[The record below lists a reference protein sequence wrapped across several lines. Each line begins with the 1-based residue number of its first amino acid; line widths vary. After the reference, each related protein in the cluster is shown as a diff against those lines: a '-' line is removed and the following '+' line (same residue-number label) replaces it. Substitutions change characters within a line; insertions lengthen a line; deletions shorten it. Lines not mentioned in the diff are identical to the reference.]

1 MKEKL
6 KKMTND
12 QLVARRD
19 ELKAIGENP
28 ENRSAD
34 ELEQLAEER
43 TAIDEELTE
52 RRAAAARDQLRRDAV
67 AGGTVVMNVLA
78 RQPQQQEQREMN
90 ADSPEYRTAWLK
102 KMAVRDGVALF
113 GELTE
118 AENRAYTHTTANT
131 GAVVPT
137 AVMNRIVELV
147 ESNYPIYADATKDSM
162 VSGFQIPRHTAI
174 AAGDAAATNEGAA
187 NSDEQDT
194 FDYLPL
200 SGVEIKKHIVISRKM
215 KWQSISAFEDWV
227 VKHIAERIGV
237 AKETR
242 ILSQLND
249 ATYGIAAANIQTG
262 VECSDAGIRANLSLV
277 RGTGAKVI
285 YANAYTIWNI
295 LAAIHDDAGNK
306 AFIPSPQS
314 DPVTKG
320 VVYGYTVKEDSN
332 LADKVMYAGA
342 PSLIL
347 ANNFED
353 LFINRAMD
361 PKTFEDIIAG
371 YSLFDAGLEHPQGF
385 VKVTFANPS

>member
-6 KKMTND
+6 KKMTNAE
-12 QLVARRD
+12 LITRRD

-28 ENRSAD
+28 ESRSVE

-43 TAIDEELTE
+43 NLIEEELTE
-52 RRAAAARDQLRRDAV
+52 RRAAAARDQLRRDGIA
-67 AGGTVVMNVLA
+67 AGSIGTNVLA
-78 RQPQQQEQREMN
+78 RQPEPAQQRN
-90 ADSPEYRTAWLK
+90 YGPDSAEYRTAWLK

-113 GELTE
+113 GELNEEET
-118 AENRAYTHTTANT
+118 RAYTHTTANT

-147 ESNYPIYADATKDSM
+147 ESEYPMYNDASKSAM
-162 VSGFQIPRHTAI
+162 VQGFQIPRHTAI

-200 SGVEIKKHIVISRKM
+200 AGVEIKKHIVISRKM
-215 KWQSISAFEDWV
+215 KWQSISAFEDWIV
-227 VKHIAERIGV
+227 THIAERIGV
-237 AKETR
+237 AKEAR
-242 ILSQLND
+242 ILSQLGD
-249 ATYGIAAANIQTG
+249 ATYGIAAANVATG
-262 VECSDAGIRANLSLV
+262 VEATDANIRAKLGLV
-277 RGTGAKVI
+277 RGTGAKVL

-295 LAAIHDDAGNK
+295 LAGINDGAGNK
-306 AFIPSPQS
+306 AFIPSPQA

-320 VVYGYTVKEDSN
+320 VVYGYTVKEDNN
-332 LADKVMYAGA
+332 LANKVIYAGA
-342 PSLIL
+342 PSKIL

-361 PKTFEDIIAG
+361 PKTFEDIVAG
-371 YSLFDAGLEHPQGF
+371 YSLFDAGLENPLAF
-385 VKVTFANPS
+385 VKVTFQ

>member
-6 KKMTND
+6 KKMT
-12 QLVARRD
+12 VAELQARQS

-28 ENRSAD
+28 ETRTAD

-43 TAIDEELTE
+43 TAIDEELAE
-52 RRAAAARDQLRRDAV
+52 RRAEAARAQLRRDTV
-67 AGGTVVMNVLA
+67 AGTVGTNVLA
-78 RQPQQQEQREMN
+78 TQPAAEQRDLG
-90 ADSPEYRTAWLK
+90 ADSPEYRKAWLK
-102 KMAVRDGVALF
+102 KMGVRDGVALF

-118 AENRAYTHTTANT
+118 VENRAYTHTTANT

-137 AVMNRIVELV
+137 EVMNRIVELV
-147 ESNYPIYADATKDSM
+147 ESTYPMYNDATKSAM

-200 SGVEIKKHIVISRKM
+200 AGVEIKKHIVISRKM
-215 KWQSISAFEDWV
+215 KWQSISAFEDWI

-242 ILSQLND
+242 ILSALGD
-249 ATYGIAAANIQTG
+249 ATYGIAAANVATG
-262 VECSDAGIRANLSLV
+262 VEATDANIRAKLALIKGQG
-277 RGTGAKVI
+277 RKVI

-295 LAAIHDDAGNK
+295 FAGINDGAGNK
-306 AFIPSPQS
+306 AFIPSPMA
-314 DPVTKG
+314 DPVTQG
-320 VVYGYTVKEDSN
+320 VLYGCEVKLDDN
-332 LADKVMYAGA
+332 LSDKVMYAGI
-342 PSLIL
+342 PSKIL

-353 LFINRAMD
+353 LFINRAID
-361 PKTFEDIIAG
+361 PKTFEEIIAG
-371 YSLFDAGLEHPQGF
+371 YSLFDAGLENPLSF
-385 VKVTFANPS
+385 VKVTFQ

>member
-6 KKMTND
+6 KKMT
-12 QLVARRD
+12 VAELQARQS

-28 ENRSAD
+28 ETRSAD

-43 TAIDEELTE
+43 TAIDEELAE
-52 RRAAAARDQLRRDAV
+52 RRAAAAREQLRRDTV
-67 AGGTVVMNVLA
+67 AGTVGMNVLA
-78 RQPQQQEQREMN
+78 RQPEPAQQRN
-90 ADSPEYRTAWLK
+90 YGPDSAEYRTAWLK

-113 GELTE
+113 GELNEEET
-118 AENRAYTHTTANT
+118 RAYTHTTANT

-147 ESNYPIYADATKDSM
+147 ESEYPMYNDASKSAM
-162 VSGFQIPRHTAI
+162 VQGFQIPRHTAI
-174 AAGDAAATNEGAA
+174 AAGDAAAVSEGAA

-200 SGVEIKKHIVISRKM
+200 AGVEIKKHIVISRKM
-215 KWQSISAFEDWV
+215 KWQSISAFEDWIV
-227 VKHIAERIGV
+227 THIAERIGV

-242 ILSQLND
+242 ILSQLGD
-249 ATYGIAAANIQTG
+249 ATYGIAAANVATG
-262 VECSDAGIRANLSLV
+262 VEATDANIRAKLGLV
-277 RGTGAKVI
+277 RGTGAKVL

-295 LAAIHDDAGNK
+295 LAGINDGAGNK
-306 AFIPSPQS
+306 AFIPSPQA

-320 VVYGYTVKEDSN
+320 VVYGYTVKEDNN
-332 LADKVMYAGA
+332 LADKVIYAGA
-342 PSLIL
+342 PSKIL

-361 PKTFEDIIAG
+361 PKTFEDIVAG
-371 YSLFDAGLEHPQGF
+371 YSLFDAGLENPLAF
-385 VKVTFANPS
+385 VKVTFQ

>member
-52 RRAAAARDQLRRDAV
+52 RRAAAAREQLRRDNV
-67 AGGTVVMNVLA
+67 AAGTVGNTVLA
-78 RQPQQQEQREMN
+78 RQPQQPESREYN

-102 KMAVRDGVALF
+102 KMAMRDGVALL

-118 AENRAYTHTTANT
+118 VENRAYTHTTANT

-137 AVMNRIVELV
+137 EVMNRIVELV
-147 ESNYPIYADATKDSM
+147 ESTYPMYNDATKSAM

-200 SGVEIKKHIVISRKM
+200 AGVEIKKHIVISRKM
-215 KWQSISAFEDWV
+215 KWQSISAFEDWI

-242 ILSQLND
+242 ILSALGD
-249 ATYGIAAANIQTG
+249 ATYGIAAANVATG
-262 VECSDAGIRANLSLV
+262 VEATDANIRAKLALIKGQG
-277 RGTGAKVI
+277 RKVI

-295 LAAIHDDAGNK
+295 FAGINDGAGNK
-306 AFIPSPQS
+306 AFIPSPMA
-314 DPVTKG
+314 DPVTQG
-320 VVYGYTVKEDSN
+320 VLYGCEVKLDDN
-332 LADKVMYAGA
+332 LSDKVMYAGI
-342 PSLIL
+342 PSKIL

-353 LFINRAMD
+353 LFINRAID
-361 PKTFEDIIAG
+361 PKTFEEIIAG
-371 YSLFDAGLEHPQGF
+371 YSLFDAGLENPLSF
-385 VKVTFANPS
+385 VKVTFQ